1 MYKFSAY
8 LGRFW
13 VDSLVH
19 TPELLQAL
27 VKLVGPEKV
36 CMGTDYPFPLGEL
49 TPGKTTRDAG
59 FDAKT
64 EQLILGDNALTFL
77 GLTKDKFM

>member
-1 MYKFSAY
+1 M
-8 LGRFW
+8 
-13 VDSLVH
+13 H
-19 TPELLQAL
+19 TTELLQAL

-49 TPGKTTRDAG
+49 SPGKLVRDTG

-64 EQLILGDNALTFL
+64 EELLLGESALEFL
-77 GLTKDKFM
+77 GLTKDKFI

>member
-1 MYKFSAY
+1 M
-8 LGRFW
+8 W

-27 VKLVGPEKV
+27 VKLLGTNRV

-49 TPGKTTRDAG
+49 APGKLVRECA
-59 FDAKT
+59 FDGKVE
-64 EQLILGDNALTFL
+64 EQLLCDNALEFL
-77 GLTKDKFM
+77 GLTKDKFL

>member
-1 MYKFSAY
+1 M
-8 LGRFW
+8 
-13 VDSLVH
+13 H

-27 VKLVGPEKV
+27 VKLVGAEKV

-49 TPGKTTRDAG
+49 TPGKLVKDSG

-64 EQLILGDNALTFL
+64 EELLLGDNALEFL
-77 GLTKDKFM
+77 GLTKDKFI